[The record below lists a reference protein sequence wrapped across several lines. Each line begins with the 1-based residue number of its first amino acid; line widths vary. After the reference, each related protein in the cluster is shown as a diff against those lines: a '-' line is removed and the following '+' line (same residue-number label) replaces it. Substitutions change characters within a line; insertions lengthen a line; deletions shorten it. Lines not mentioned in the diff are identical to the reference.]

1 MVTPHSSIIT
11 APLIACLTSLLCDRV
26 IVAPQYEIPLPI
38 AVSLRPTLREFQQF
52 PMIPPNCGI
61 AISRPEL
68 LPAMMK
74 CLGHCPPEVRDM
86 WFGGMAS
93 VIQSPSAAAAMYS
106 VCDKLIQVGRNDG
119 LKVTKYLLACQS
131 LFN

>member
-1 MVTPHSSIIT
+1 
-11 APLIACLTSLLCDRV
+11 
-26 IVAPQYEIPLPI
+26 
-38 AVSLRPTLREFQQF
+38 
-52 PMIPPNCGI
+52 MIPPNCGI

-74 CLGHCPPEVRDM
+74 CLSHCPPEVRDM

-93 VIQSPSAAAAMYS
+93 VIQSPSAAAAMYL

-119 LKVTKYLLACQS
+119 MKSTMYRLICYSIQFNSIHFMVFYSIPSMSNYHILFTYFQSHSLLFTIT
-131 LFN
+131 LILR

>member
-1 MVTPHSSIIT
+1 
-11 APLIACLTSLLCDRV
+11 
-26 IVAPQYEIPLPI
+26 
-38 AVSLRPTLREFQQF
+38 
-52 PMIPPNCGI
+52 MIPPNCGI

-74 CLGHCPPEVRDM
+74 CLSHCPPEVRDM

-93 VIQSPSAAAAMYS
+93 VIQSPSAAAAMYL

-119 LKVTKYLLACQS
+119 MKSTMYRLICYSIQLNSFHGVLLHSIHEQLSYSVYLFPIS
-131 LFN
+131 LTPIHHHPHP